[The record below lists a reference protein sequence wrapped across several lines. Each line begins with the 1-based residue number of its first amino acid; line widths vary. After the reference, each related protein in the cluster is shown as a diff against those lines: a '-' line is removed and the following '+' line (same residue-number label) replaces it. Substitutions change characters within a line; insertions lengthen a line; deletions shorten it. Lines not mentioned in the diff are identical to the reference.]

1 MLELAVLAAAACA
14 LMVVLN
20 PRGVLVRQA
29 RTAFVGAHPDRA
41 MLGPNA
47 LVRASLSPVLGG
59 PARMPRFAPAVA
71 FGGPRSVTADE
82 IAALLLPAVDTYA
95 PAQIVAA
102 STRREPAA
110 SRSASTRRKS
120 EPVTAAQGAA
130 RVARPSLRSTRQ
142 ETLASR

>member
-1 MLELAVLAAAACA
+1 MLELALLAAAACA

-20 PRGVLVRQA
+20 PRGALVRQS

-41 MLGPNA
+41 MLGPSA

-71 FGGPRSVTADE
+71 FGGPRSVAADE
-82 IAALLLPAVDTYA
+82 IAALLLPAVDAYA
-95 PAQIVAA
+95 PAQLAA
-102 STRREPAA
+102 STPRRESAT
-110 SRSASTRRKS
+110 SRSASTRRKT
-120 EPVTAAQGAA
+120 EPVTVGQGAA
-130 RVARPSLRSTRQ
+130 RTARPSRRTTRQ